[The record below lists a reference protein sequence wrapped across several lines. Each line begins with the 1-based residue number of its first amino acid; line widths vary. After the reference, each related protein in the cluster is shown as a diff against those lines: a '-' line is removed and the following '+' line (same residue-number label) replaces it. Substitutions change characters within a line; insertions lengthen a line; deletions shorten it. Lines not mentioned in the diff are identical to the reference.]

1 MLFVPEFYIVETVEL
16 VWNYSPKNW
25 GMVIRFPIFP
35 YHQKPYF
42 FLSDTIFLSDTVF
55 LHLIVEC
62 LSIYGEQLC
71 SLALVAT
78 CCFQRSFYSL
88 QFRFLIVQ
96 GGGAERPWCRPLYQ
110 ARQQGAE
117 QKCGRTRRQSQ
128 GADCRLQL
136 AGQPA

>member
-1 MLFVPEFYIVETVEL
+1 MPEFYIVETVEL

-42 FLSDTIFLSDTVF
+42 FLSDTIFL
-55 LHLIVEC
+55 HLIVEC

-71 SLALVAT
+71 SLALVAA

-96 GGGAERPWCRPLYQ
+96 GGRGLWLDMRHTLFNS
-110 ARQQGAE
+110 
-117 QKCGRTRRQSQ
+117 RRLP
-128 GADCRLQL
+128 GQL
-136 AGQPA
+136 